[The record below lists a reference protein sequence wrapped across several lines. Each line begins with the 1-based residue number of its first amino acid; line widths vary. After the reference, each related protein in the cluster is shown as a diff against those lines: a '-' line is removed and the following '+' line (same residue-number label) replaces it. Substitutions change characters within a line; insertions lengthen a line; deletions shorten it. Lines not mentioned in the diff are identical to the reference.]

1 MNYTDLPTEVLTQLQ
16 EESLKSLDFTDGEIY
31 RNIRFYQVEQ
41 NIQQES
47 KWWARLGSEGRR
59 KDFRRLQRNKPLLD
73 GFDKL
78 LPYIGLWRP
87 LKSSQIERML
97 ALKCPEV
104 RYDTSY
110 LYQAHKALDFGS
122 LSQRHPPKM
131 VQYLSRF

>member
-1 MNYTDLPTEVLTQLQ
+1 MNPTDLSAEVFTQLQ

-31 RNIRFYQVEQ
+31 RNIRFYQVEH

-59 KDFRRLQRNKPLLD
+59 KDFRRLQRNKPLLH

-78 LPYIGLWRP
+78 LPYVGLWRP

-104 RYDTSY
+104 RYGTSY
-110 LYQAHKALDFGS
+110 LYEAYKMLDFAS
-122 LSQRHPPKM
+122 LSKRHPPKV
-131 VQYLSRF
+131 VQCLSRF